1 MPCTYIA
8 LSPNCVARVLGIY
21 ILFSLVFLCLRVCT
35 VVSASHA
42 QYAHSTAQEP
52 GVQATA
58 NKRQEQRT
66 GAREGTGAKPSQA
79 KTSQAQPS
87 PAKRGGFWEREKE
100 GTTAS
105 SHRDREQ
112 QRSKLTTSR

>member
-1 MPCTYIA
+1 
-8 LSPNCVARVLGIY
+8 
-21 ILFSLVFLCLRVCT
+21 
-35 VVSASHA
+35 VSASHA